1 MMYQPKTKAELQ
13 ELVKDVSIN
22 LGDID
27 TSLITDM
34 SGLFKESKRRDFSGI
49 ESWDVSKVT
58 NMSEMFREAVFFNQ
72 PLDSWDV
79 SNVEDMWL
87 MFSDAIDFNQ
97 SLESWNVSKV
107 KVMCGMFG
115 GSGQKILP
123 RWYS

>member
-1 MMYQPKTKAELQ
+1 
-13 ELVKDVSIN
+13 
-22 LGDID
+22 
-27 TSLITDM
+27 
-34 SGLFKESKRRDFSGI
+34 
-49 ESWDVSKVT
+49 
-58 NMSEMFREAVFFNQ
+58 MFLNAHSFNQ